1 MTNLK
6 AISLF
11 SGMGGDTLGLH
22 NAGVE
27 IITYTGCNKTYTE
40 NHKFNFPNCNCIW
53 LDVWSDI
60 RIITEE
66 HLSEYVNNIDII
78 YFL

>member
-27 IITYTGCNKTYTE
+27 VVAYTESNKTYRET
-40 NHKFNFPNCNCIW
+40 HKLNFPDCKCIG
-53 LDVWSDI
+53 LDVVSVFFFPLF
-60 RIITEE
+60 II
-66 HLSEYVNNIDII
+66 HKLS
-78 YFL
+78 